1 MGRETRNCNKYNYL
15 NYCILLTPLRFLFLF
30 LKGIYNMFRAG
41 ILAILWTCILNI
53 GIGVEHGVGTLDGYV
68 SVLFTMNSISTF
80 IKLWCRTIDSYG

>member
-1 MGRETRNCNKYNYL
+1 
-15 NYCILLTPLRFLFLF
+15 
-30 LKGIYNMFRAG
+30 MFRAG

-80 IKLWCRTIDSYG
+80 IKVWCRTIDSYG